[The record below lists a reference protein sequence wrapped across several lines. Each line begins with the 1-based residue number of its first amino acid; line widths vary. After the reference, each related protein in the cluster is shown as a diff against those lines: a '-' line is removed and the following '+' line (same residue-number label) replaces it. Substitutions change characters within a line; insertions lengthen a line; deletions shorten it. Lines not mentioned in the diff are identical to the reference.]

1 MKKGFFI
8 FLFFAAWL
16 WSGQTYLPP
25 DQAEEETVASRLAK
39 LDPLAQE
46 AFRVRLAEL
55 IEEKLS
61 QCRESAVRN
70 AGLYVDSLIMEEA
83 LQNRRLEHRI
93 PPKPARPEAPDIKTN
108 LDTIQVKPLFDSSI
122 N

>member
-1 MKKGFFI
+1 MRKRSFI
-8 FLFFAAWL
+8 FLLLAVWL

-25 DQAEEETVASRLAK
+25 DQAEEETVASRLDK

-55 IEEKLS
+55 IDEKLS

-83 LQNRRLEHRI
+83 LQHRRLEHRI
-93 PPKPARPEAPDIKTN
+93 PPKPERPDAPDIRTN
-108 LDTIQVKPLFDSSI
+108 LDSIQVKPLFDSTT